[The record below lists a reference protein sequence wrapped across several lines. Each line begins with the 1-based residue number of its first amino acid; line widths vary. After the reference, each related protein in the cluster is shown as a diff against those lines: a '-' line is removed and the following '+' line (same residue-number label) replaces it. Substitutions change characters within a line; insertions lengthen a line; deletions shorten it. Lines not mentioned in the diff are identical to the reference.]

1 MKNLGC
7 YRMSSRAP
15 FSVSLGTIGT
25 NAIIAVIGAAL
36 ATSVAAFM
44 MSRSDTTPMAEG
56 FGGVTVVPGGPD
68 CLRTTSELAEI
79 IGFFSGRKDTTEE
92 GPEDLRE
99 MTLLCSKLACFKKD
113 ITGVARVVNATA
125 MQPYATAHD
134 IEPVAETTARCFSKT
149 IPERDLNL
157 IIDKWGSRGEVLLRR
172 LCTEYEITPKD
183 NVRLVGLFKKALND
197 LSDLA
202 KGQCFASPMEEQ
214 GRPLAG
220 YESSNLKDLGTYKGY
235 F

>member
-1 MKNLGC
+1 
-7 YRMSSRAP
+7 MSGRSP
-15 FSVSLGTIGT
+15 FSVSLGTVGT

-36 ATSVAAFM
+36 ATSVAGFM
-44 MSRSDTTPMAEG
+44 MSKSDTTPMEG
-56 FGGVTVVPGGPD
+56 FGGPAAPD
-68 CLRTTSELAEI
+68 HLRTTSELAEI
-79 IGFFSGRKDTTEE
+79 IGFFSGRKDVTEE

-99 MTLLCSKLACFKKD
+99 MTLLCSKLSAFKKD
-113 ITGVARVVNATA
+113 IIGVARVVNATA
-125 MQPYATAHD
+125 SLPYATAHD
-134 IEPVAETTARCFSKT
+134 IESVAETTARCLSKT

-172 LCTEYEITPKD
+172 LCTEYEVNPQD
-183 NVRLVGLFKKALND
+183 NAKLVASFKKAIND

-214 GRPLAG
+214 GRALAG
-220 YESSNLKDLGTYKGY
+220 YEKPELKDLGTYKGY